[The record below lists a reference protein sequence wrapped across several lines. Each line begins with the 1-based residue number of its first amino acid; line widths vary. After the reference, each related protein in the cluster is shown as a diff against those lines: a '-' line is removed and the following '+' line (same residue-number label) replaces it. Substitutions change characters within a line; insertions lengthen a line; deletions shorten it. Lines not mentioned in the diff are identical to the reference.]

1 MKTTA
6 SLQNDLTQGSV
17 LRQLIK
23 YAVPMVTSSLLQA
36 LYSMADMII
45 AGHYIGSAG
54 ISAINNAS
62 QMMGLITNFAI
73 GLTVGGNILIG
84 QYFGS
89 GERTRRAHATGT
101 LISLSLLLAVIGT
114 AGVYLGAPAMLT
126 ALGAP
131 SLAEATDYLR
141 ICAAGMVF
149 IFGYNALS
157 AVLRAVGNSK
167 QPLYFVAAS
176 TALNVVLDLVF
187 VGGLSMGTRGAALA
201 TVISQGVSF
210 ALALIFMLRSRE
222 LFGLSWDSLRLRW
235 RELRM
240 ILRLGIPSSLQMIIG
255 SISWLTVTFLIN
267 GYGVDV
273 SAGNGVSIK
282 IKDFCGLFISAMA
295 NGAAT
300 MIAQNLG
307 ARLFDR
313 AKRVMYTAMGITL
326 VMAAFIIVVVELFA
340 PQLARLFTEEP
351 AVIDAAV
358 RNLRIEI
365 ISEVFYAMFLVY
377 HALAI
382 GAGHA
387 IFAMSSSFV
396 NCILVRVI
404 LAFLFNHWWG
414 ITGVYLA
421 CMIAPSSSVPLGMWY
436 TRSGLWRRSLAD
448 AQAKPA

>member
-1 MKTTA
+1 MKTTSA
-6 SLQNDLTQGSV
+6 LQNDLTQGSV
-17 LRQLIK
+17 LRQLVK
-23 YAVPMVTSSLLQA
+23 YAIPMVTSSLLQA

-45 AGHYIGSAG
+45 AGHYVGSAG

-89 GERTRRAHATGT
+89 GERVRRAHATGT
-101 LISLSLLLAVIGT
+101 LITLSMLLAVLGAI
-114 AGVYLGAPAMLT
+114 GVYLGAPAMLT

-131 SLAEATDYLR
+131 SLVEATSYLR
-141 ICAAGMVF
+141 ICALGMPF

-167 QPLYFVAAS
+167 QPLYFVAVS
-176 TALNVVLDLVF
+176 TCLNVVLDLIL
-187 VGGLSMGTRGAALA
+187 VGGVRMGTGGAALA

-210 ALALIFMLRSRE
+210 ALALFFLLRSRE
-222 LFGLSWDSLRLRW
+222 VFGLSWDSLRLRW

-326 VMAAFIIVVVELFA
+326 VMAVFIIAVVELFA
-340 PQLARLFTEEP
+340 PHLARLFTDEP

-404 LAFLFNHWWG
+404 LAFLFNRWWG

-448 AQAKPA
+448 GEKAV